1 MALAAKAASAIRYA
15 VRISQAED
23 LDSGGVILRGEGTLT
38 LMAVRISQV
47 EDLDSGRVIL
57 RVEGT
62 LTPEYAQLLEGMS
75 REVRERLGRNV
86 IVDLAG
92 VTFLDEASAAL
103 LRRLKQQPG
112 IDLAGCQLYT
122 RQMIEATI

>member
-1 MALAAKAASAIRYA
+1 MA

-23 LDSGGVILRGEGTLT
+23 HESG
-38 LMAVRISQV
+38 S
-47 EDLDSGRVIL
+47 VIL

-62 LTPEYAQLLEGMS
+62 LTLEYAQLLEGMS
-75 REVRERLGRNV
+75 HEVRGRLGRNV

-92 VTFLDEASAAL
+92 VAFLDEASAAV

-112 IDLAGCQLYT
+112 IALAGCQLYT
-122 RQMIEATI
+122 RQMIEATV

>member
-1 MALAAKAASAIRYA
+1 
-15 VRISQAED
+15 V
-23 LDSGGVILRGEGTLT
+23 
-38 LMAVRISQV
+38 
-47 EDLDSGRVIL
+47 L

-62 LTPEYAQLLEGMS
+62 LTLEYAQLLEGMS
-75 REVRERLGRNV
+75 REVRERLGRAV

-112 IDLAGCQLYT
+112 IALAGCQLYT
-122 RQMIEATI
+122 RQMIEASI

>member
-1 MALAAKAASAIRYA
+1 M
-15 VRISQAED
+15 
-23 LDSGGVILRGEGTLT
+23 
-38 LMAVRISQV
+38 
-47 EDLDSGRVIL
+47 L

-62 LTPEYAQLLEGMS
+62 LTIEYAQLLEDMS
-75 REVRERLGRNV
+75 REVRERLGGAV

-112 IDLAGCQLYT
+112 IALAGCQLYT

>member
-1 MALAAKAASAIRYA
+1 MA

-23 LDSGGVILRGEGTLT
+23 SG
-38 LMAVRISQV
+38 
-47 EDLDSGRVIL
+47 SGSFVL

-62 LTPEYAQLLEGMS
+62 LTIEYAQLLEDMS
-75 REVRERLGRNV
+75 REVRERLGGAV

-112 IDLAGCQLYT
+112 IALAGCQLYT

>member
-1 MALAAKAASAIRYA
+1 MA

-23 LDSGGVILRGEGTLT
+23 SG
-38 LMAVRISQV
+38 
-47 EDLDSGRVIL
+47 SGSFVL

-62 LTPEYAQLLEGMS
+62 LTIEYAQLLEGMS
-75 REVRERLGRNV
+75 REVRERLGGAV

-112 IDLAGCQLYT
+112 IALAGCQLYT
-122 RQMIEATI
+122 RQMIEASI

>member
-1 MALAAKAASAIRYA
+1 M
-15 VRISQAED
+15 
-23 LDSGGVILRGEGTLT
+23 
-38 LMAVRISQV
+38 
-47 EDLDSGRVIL
+47 L

-62 LTPEYAQLLEGMS
+62 LTLEYAQLLEGMS
-75 REVRERLGRNV
+75 REVRERLGRAV

-112 IDLAGCQLYT
+112 IALAGCQLYT
-122 RQMIEATI
+122 RQMIEASI